1 MTENSDNKALHE
13 PAALDR
19 LKVAVER
26 ALGRSP
32 ATPADF
38 ACLAAE
44 IASRSEGRDA
54 VSQSTLKR
62 LWGYVRSGHRPST
75 AVLSVLARFC
85 GYTDWAHFE
94 SSAEA
99 DSGFLVM
106 TPLTPDMLREGDLV
120 EITWAPDR
128 SATLRYAGGRE
139 FEVMASANAKLLP
152 GDTLTTTLFCR
163 GYPMYATAIRR
174 GSAVIPAYVAGRRGG
189 LLTVSRK
196 IAGWQNESGEDGF
209 NKF

>member
-1 MTENSDNKALHE
+1 MTEKSEKQPVQEAAL
-13 PAALDR
+13 LDR
-19 LKVAVER
+19 LKGAVER

-38 ACLAAE
+38 ASLAAE

-54 VSQSTLKR
+54 VSESTLKR

-85 GYTDWAHFE
+85 GYTDWTHFE
-94 SSAEA
+94 NTPEA

-106 TPLTPDMLREGDLV
+106 TPLTPEMLREGDTV
-120 EITWAPDR
+120 EITWTPDR
-128 SATLRYAGGRE
+128 SATLRYVGGRE
-139 FEVMASANAKLLP
+139 FEITASANSKLLP
-152 GDTLTTTLFCR
+152 GDTLTATLFCR

-196 IAGWQNESGEDGF
+196 NGGMA
-209 NKF
+209 K